1 MNNQNNQKQ
10 KTILPTIIFAAL
22 FVFVL
27 AAGSLIDVK
36 PAGPDETRIGLS
48 TINLAIENLICPTAP
63 TLSGGNLIWYYLS
76 EVTGVIAL
84 LVAAL
89 FAALGVLELVQRK
102 SVVKV
107 DKEILALGALYILT
121 MIFYALFEVIVIN
134 YRPVIMPDETA
145 VEASFP
151 SSHTML
157 AIVIFGSAVP
167 MFYRYIRSERLQ
179 KILHIACLIL
189 LAVTICARLLS
200 GVHWLTDIL
209 AGSFLALALLSLFLR
224 QLAH

>member
-1 MNNQNNQKQ
+1 MNKQ
-10 KTILPTIIFAAL
+10 KSFMPTIIFAAL
-22 FVFVL
+22 FAIVL

-63 TLSGGNLIWYYLS
+63 ALSGGNLVWYYLS

-84 LVAAL
+84 LVAGL

-102 SVVKV
+102 SIRKV
-107 DKEILALGALYILT
+107 DKEILTLGALYLLT
-121 MIFYALFEVIVIN
+121 MLFYVIFEVIVIN
-134 YRPVIMPDETA
+134 YRPVIMPDEAA

-157 AIVIFGSAVP
+157 AIVIFGSAIP
-167 MFYRYIRSERLQ
+167 MFHKYIRSERLQ

-209 AGSFLALALLSLFLR
+209 AGSFLALALLSLCLR
-224 QLAH
+224 QLTD